1 MTLMPLL
8 DMSTSTLSKAF
19 KMTDKST
26 ISRMS
31 TKIETISL
39 FNVKASPTSKMSN
52 AKKNIVF
59 YSKQPQTTIKASI
72 NSVITPSHS
81 NPQTLSS
88 LMTRNAFNSS
98 MNLIGKFLQFY

>member
-1 MTLMPLL
+1 MTLTPLL

-52 AKKNIVF
+52 AKKNIVL